1 MGVGVKLCEGVGV
14 EVQLCVCVCV
24 CVCVRVGG
32 CGCGAGDTAFIDKSP
47 LYSEFHIVSIL

>member
-1 MGVGVKLCEGVGV
+1 M
-14 EVQLCVCVCV
+14 CVCV

-47 LYSEFHIVSIL
+47 LYSEFHIVSILRQ